1 MSRLLRALPWAIVLL
16 IVIAIAILAPH
27 GMPGWLPRLA
37 LALMGFGGA
46 FNLVWAVAGY
56 ITRRLSPVA
65 ALGSLMIGVGFL
77 LYGSQWLPGRS
88 AGGMLS
94 IAGLALGILG
104 MMLQISGMQPA
115 RE

>member
-1 MSRLLRALPWAIVLL
+1 MSRLLRALPWALVLL
-16 IVIAIAILAPH
+16 IVIAIAILAPQ
-27 GMPGWLPRLA
+27 GRPGWLPRLA
-37 LALMGFGGA
+37 LALMGFGGV

-65 ALGSLMIGVGFL
+65 ALGAFIIGVGFL

-88 AGGMLS
+88 TGGTLS
-94 IAGLALGILG
+94 IVGLALGILG
-104 MMLQISGMQPA
+104 MMLQISGMQAA

>member
-1 MSRLLRALPWAIVLL
+1 MSRLLRALPWALVLL
-16 IVIAIAILAPH
+16 IVIAIAILAPQ
-27 GMPGWLPRLA
+27 GRPGWLPRLA
-37 LALMGFGGA
+37 LALMGFGGV

-65 ALGSLMIGVGFL
+65 ALGAFIIGVGFL

-88 AGGMLS
+88 TGGTLS
-94 IAGLALGILG
+94 IVGLALGILG
-104 MMLQISGMQPA
+104 MMLQVSAMQAA

>member
-1 MSRLLRALPWAIVLL
+1 MSRLLRALPWALVLL

-27 GMPGWLPRLA
+27 GRPGWLPRLA
-37 LALMGFGGA
+37 LALMGFGGV

-65 ALGSLMIGVGFL
+65 ALGAFTIGVGFL

-88 AGGMLS
+88 TGGTLS
-94 IAGLALGILG
+94 IVGLALGILG
-104 MMLQISGMQPA
+104 MMLQVSAMQAA

>member
-1 MSRLLRALPWAIVLL
+1 MSRLFRALPWALVLL
-16 IVIAIAILAPH
+16 IVIAIGILAPH
-27 GMPGWLPRLA
+27 GRPGWLPRLA

-65 ALGSLMIGVGFL
+65 ALGSLIIGVGFL

-88 AGGMLS
+88 AGGTPS

-104 MMLQISGMQPA
+104 MMLQISAMKPL